1 MISRHQGKLLKGF
14 FTRNAAVHPEI
25 KTCNKNCKNSSL
37 KKKSTKTNIISP
49 KKITNLRKYTYK

>member
-25 KTCNKNCKNSSL
+25 KTCNKNCKNCSL
-37 KKKSTKTNIISP
+37 KKNPQKQILSLQKN
-49 KKITNLRKYTYK
+49 N